1 MDQLPI
7 WRPSKELLAVQ
18 AISRKI
24 TLLVLYTLTLC
35 QNLKHQLKIKQG
47 IGDQKAGLT
56 SSSLT
61 PFLPEVQK
69 QEKENNIARTVFL
82 SIIILPLLF
91 IYYSI
96 CFALSCLD
104 CFHTSYFISSHFIS
118 SQWLL
123 LSCYQT
129 LTPTTLFPYY
139 LLRMYIHISFC
150 ILPIWM
156 FYAFTLLFF
165 YPLFC
170 RIIVAMKISCICFS
184 IDWPPGTSCFAYRWS
199 ISIYHLLPTNL
210 WSF

>member
-1 MDQLPI
+1 MGRYRTLLQNYLLWTLWTLVILARETDRLLSTPLLMDQLPI

-24 TLLVLYTLTLC
+24 TLLVLYTLTPC

-69 QEKENNIARTVFL
+69 QEKEKNIARTVFL

-118 SQWLL
+118 SQ
-123 LSCYQT
+123 
-129 LTPTTLFPYY
+129 
-139 LLRMYIHISFC
+139 
-150 ILPIWM
+150 
-156 FYAFTLLFF
+156 
-165 YPLFC
+165 
-170 RIIVAMKISCICFS
+170 
-184 IDWPPGTSCFAYRWS
+184 
-199 ISIYHLLPTNL
+199 
-210 WSF
+210 